1 MAARFPTQPT
11 TRLTTHGF
19 PDSQRDCSQ
28 SATQLTTQEAAQSS
42 TQIAAHFLR
51 KNNNNKIFFA
61 GGPNACARTH
71 THVRISTLPRAAPR
85 LRRSAPTS
93 CYSLFPFEDTQ
104 LLGGICSRLAPDG
117 SVAKSKLK
125 VQKSCKKF
133 GSKEKFS
140 YLCPEFKNKS
150 V

>member
-1 MAARFPTQPT
+1 MGNAY
-11 TRLTTHGF
+11 
-19 PDSQRDCSQ
+19 
-28 SATQLTTQEAAQSS
+28 
-42 TQIAAHFLR
+42 AHT
-51 KNNNNKIFFA
+51 
-61 GGPNACARTH
+61 RTH
-71 THVRISTLPRAAPR
+71 ARIRTPNRAAPR

-93 CYSLFPFEDTQ
+93 CYSLFPFDVTQ

-117 SVAKSKLK
+117 SVAESNTK